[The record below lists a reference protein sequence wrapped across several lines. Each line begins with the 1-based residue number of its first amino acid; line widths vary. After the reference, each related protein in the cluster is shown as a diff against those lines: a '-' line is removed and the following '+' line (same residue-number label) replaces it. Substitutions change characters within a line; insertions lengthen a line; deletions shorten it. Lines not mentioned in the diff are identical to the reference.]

1 MNRNFKTSSM
11 TEAALIS
18 GILVIFAYISTFL
31 FTFLM
36 FFYPLP
42 AIILAKRKG
51 LKYSVLSLTASGFII
66 SMLLGIQTG
75 LIFLLL
81 FTPMS
86 IALSYGICKD
96 ENPNKCIMMGAL
108 SFMVSFAAMILLSQS
123 IMGVNYIQ
131 QMLQLTNESMDM
143 YRNLLEKA
151 SGSMN
156 PDSLNQITKQL
167 DFMNKAMTE
176 IILHQFPAIL
186 IISSV
191 VMSAMNYFAVSS
203 LAQRVRV
210 DIRKHEGISFFSLP
224 NTFIIAM
231 AGLLLLSYLLS
242 IFKFNVYVI
251 QMNLFMICLM
261 AMFLQGFAVAKFYL
275 TRLNINKM
283 ARTLILM
290 MLLFMA
296 GAGQL
301 LAVVGI
307 IDLVFDLRK
316 IKHKVL

>member
-1 MNRNFKTSSM
+1 MNRNLKTSSM

-51 LKYSVLSLTASGFII
+51 LKYAVLSLTASGFII

-75 LIFLLL
+75 IFFLLL
-81 FTPMS
+81 FTPLS
-86 IALSYGICKD
+86 IALSYGISKD

-108 SFMVSFAAMILLSQS
+108 SFMVSFAAMILFSQA

-131 QMLQLTNESMDM
+131 HMLKMTNESMDI
-143 YRNLLEKA
+143 YRNLLDKA
-151 SGSMN
+151 SGSMDAGSIN
-156 PDSLNQITKQL
+156 EITKQL

-186 IISSV
+186 IVSSV
-191 VMSAMNYFAVSS
+191 VVSAMNYFAVSS
-203 LAQRVRV
+203 FGHKVRV
-210 DIRKHEGISFFSLP
+210 DIRKHEGISHFSFP

-231 AGLLLLSYLLS
+231 AGLLLLSYLLGV
-242 IFKFNVYVI
+242 FKINVYVI

-275 TRLNINKM
+275 IRLNINRV
-283 ARTLILM
+283 ARTIILVMLI
-290 MLLFMA
+290 FMP

-301 LAVVGI
+301 LAIIGI
-307 IDLVFDLRK
+307 IDLIFDLRK
-316 IKHKVL
+316 IRHKVI